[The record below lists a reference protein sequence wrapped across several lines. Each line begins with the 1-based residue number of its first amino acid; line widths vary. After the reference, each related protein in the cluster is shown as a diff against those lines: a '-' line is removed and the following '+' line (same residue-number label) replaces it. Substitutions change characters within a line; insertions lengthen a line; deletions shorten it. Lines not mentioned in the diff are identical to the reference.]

1 MAVTI
6 FAVRTEVGDT
16 DPNFPILSDDEIS
29 YYIQKN
35 GDSLGRTCIDCAKAI
50 LMKLAIRSNDTTIDV
65 FSLKGSKASEQ
76 YIQALKL
83 YIRDPNLNPLMQN
96 TQGYFG
102 GVSKSDMLNNDAN
115 CDNNTISQP
124 ASSLPVFFFER

>member
-6 FAVRTEVGDT
+6 FAVRTELGDN

-50 LMKLAIRSNDTTIDV
+50 LMKLSMRDSTSIDIFQLRSSQT
-65 FSLKGSKASEQ
+65 AAQ
-76 YIQALKL
+76 YMQALKL

-96 TQGYFG
+96 SQGYFG
-102 GVSKSDMLNNDAN
+102 GVSKSDMINNDAN
-115 CDNNTISQP
+115 CDNNTVSQP
-124 ASSLPVFFFER
+124 ASSLPIFFFER

>member
-6 FAVRTEVGDT
+6 FAVRTELGDT

-50 LMKLAIRSNDTTIDV
+50 LMKLSMRGNETIDI
-65 FSLKGSKASEQ
+65 FSIKGSQTAAQ
-76 YIQALKL
+76 YMQSLKL

-96 TQGYFG
+96 SQGYFG

-115 CDNNTISQP
+115 CDNNTVSQP
-124 ASSLPVFFFER
+124 ASSLPIFFFER

>member
-6 FAVRTEVGDT
+6 FAVRVEIGDT

-50 LMKLAIRSNDTTIDV
+50 LMKLSMRGNESIDI
-65 FSLKGSKASEQ
+65 FSIKGSQTAAQ

-96 TQGYFG
+96 AQGYVG
-102 GVSKSDMLNNDAN
+102 GVSKSDMQANDCN
-115 CDNNTISQP
+115 TDNNTVQQP
-124 ASSLPVFFFER
+124 ASSLPLFFFER

>member
-6 FAVRTEVGDT
+6 FAVRTELGDN

-50 LMKLAIRSNDTTIDV
+50 LMKLSMRDSTSIDIFQLRSSQT
-65 FSLKGSKASEQ
+65 AAQ
-76 YIQALKL
+76 YMQALKL

-96 TQGYFG
+96 SQGYFG

-124 ASSLPVFFFER
+124 TSSLPIFFFER

>member
-50 LMKLAIRSNDTTIDV
+50 LMKLSMRDSTTVDIFQLRSSQT
-65 FSLKGSKASEQ
+65 AAQ
-76 YIQALKL
+76 YMQALKL

-96 TQGYFG
+96 SQGYFG

-124 ASSLPVFFFER
+124 ASSLPIFFFER

>member
-6 FAVRTEVGDT
+6 FAVRTELGDN

-50 LMKLAIRSNDTTIDV
+50 LMKLSMRDSTTVDIFQLRSSQT
-65 FSLKGSKASEQ
+65 AAQ
-76 YIQALKL
+76 YMQALKL

-96 TQGYFG
+96 SQGYFG

-115 CDNNTISQP
+115 CDNNTVSQP
-124 ASSLPVFFFER
+124 ASSLPIFFFER